1 MQFNIQERLLL
12 INAVGAV
19 EGNLATLRIVRDL
32 QQELGFSEEEHKK
45 IGFVQKGDQITWDP
59 KVQLVKEVSIGPAAL
74 DAALAMFKSMDAMQ
88 KLTMENLPIYERLLK
103 AKHEADSPPKLRE
116 VGAPGA

>member
-12 INAVGAV
+12 MMALGAV

-32 QQELGFSEEEHKK
+32 QQELGFSEEEHKR
-45 IGFVQKGDQITWDP
+45 IGFVHEGDKINWDP

-74 DAALAMFKSMDAMQ
+74 DAALSMFKNLDASQ
-88 KLTMENLPIYERLLK
+88 KLTIELLPLYERLLNE
-103 AKHEADSPPKLRE
+103 KHVGSPPKLQE
-116 VGAPGA
+116 AGARGA